1 MYFTKLEY
9 TTDSIFLLLDPSS
22 LKFGCRRWLSFF
34 TVRGVDEP
42 GVNTFINPGSFK
54 ASYKDKERLIIK
66 TILIQIKALT
76 VELGIDF
83 CIEI

>member
-1 MYFTKLEY
+1 M
-9 TTDSIFLLLDPSS
+9 S
-22 LKFGCRRWLSFF
+22 LFMISGPLGQNNTQYHNLCRGC
-34 TVRGVDEP
+34 TGVDEP
-42 GVNTFINPGSFK
+42 GVNTFINPRSFK
-54 ASYKDKERLIIK
+54 ASYKNKERLIIK